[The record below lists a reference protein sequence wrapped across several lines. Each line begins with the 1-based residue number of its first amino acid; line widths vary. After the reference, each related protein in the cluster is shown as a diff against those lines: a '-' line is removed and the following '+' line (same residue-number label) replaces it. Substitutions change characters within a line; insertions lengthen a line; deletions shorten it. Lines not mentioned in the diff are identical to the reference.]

1 MVIVHLFDPA
11 TERIVAQFDGMPL
24 HGVYPTSWWLPGE
37 VLSDQITLSL
47 ADVPAGRYRL
57 ATGVYDPGTVA
68 RLEAVDAAGHPLPD
82 NRLIL
87 PMEIVP

>member
-1 MVIVHLFDPA
+1 
-11 TERIVAQFDGMPL
+11 
-24 HGVYPTSWWLPGE
+24 
-37 VLSDQITLSL
+37 
-47 ADVPAGRYRL
+47 
-57 ATGVYDPGTVA
+57 VYDPGTVA